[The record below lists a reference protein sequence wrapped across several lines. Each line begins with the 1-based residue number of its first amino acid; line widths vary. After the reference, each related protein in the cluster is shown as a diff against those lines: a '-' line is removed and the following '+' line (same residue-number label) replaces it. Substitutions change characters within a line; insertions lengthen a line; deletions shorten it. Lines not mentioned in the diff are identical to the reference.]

1 MRIVDR
7 PALAADA
14 AAVMPAGPP
23 PTTTTSYSP
32 RSGVSLAG
40 SCTAGI
46 VVLSLEDLDDAPVP
60 VDPDK
65 VTGPDHGGR
74 VLVQAGHPGYVRD
87 HEGQG
92 DLGVHDVE
100 DHGLRSAAFQA

>member
-1 MRIVDR
+1 MRIVDQ
-7 PALAADA
+7 PALAAAA

-23 PTTTTSYSP
+23 PATTTSYSP

-60 VDPDK
+60 VNSDK

-74 VLVQAGHPGYVRD
+74 VLVQAGHAGDVRD

-92 DLGVHDVE
+92 DLGVRDVE
-100 DHGLRSAAFQA
+100 NDGLRAAAF